1 MTVIAAVRQARS
13 ARRVRPPR
21 VVPMGWGLT
30 LAVADRLRMTGR
42 EMNYA
47 AVTMMMP
54 MFPGDVGTI
63 PTPRTLICACW
74 TGLAA

>member
-30 LAVADRLRMTGR
+30 LAAADRLRMTGH

-63 PTPRTLICACW
+63 PRRRR
-74 TGLAA
+74 